1 MPIDHT
7 KKVEWNRTKLE
18 NTQHPKYLGVT
29 LDRTLSYK
37 KHMHNT
43 KMKVATRNNLLRK
56 LSNSKWGANAS
67 TIRTTALALSYSVAE
82 YAAPVWARS
91 SHAQKLNPELNS
103 ACRAVTG
110 CLKPTNVEDLYLL
123 AGIAPPDIRRDV
135 CARVEKTKQETNE
148 AHSLYGQN
156 PAERRLESRNCFLRS
171 VKPADFPPKVIRC
184 SAWLRRLQA
193 IPHRATVNIDES
205 LAKGF
210 DRPWTTWRCLNRLRT
225 GFTCSKEQRQR
236 WRYYGDTTCECG
248 LATENTAHMM
258 QCTLLEQPCSL
269 DDLNKFNDTAKKC
282 VERWKTLV

>member
-1 MPIDHT
+1 
-7 KKVEWNRTKLE
+7 
-18 NTQHPKYLGVT
+18 
-29 LDRTLSYK
+29 
-37 KHMHNT
+37 MHNT

-67 TIRTTALALSYSVAE
+67 TIRTTALVLCYSVAE

-123 AGIAPPDIRRDV
+123 AGIAW
-135 CARVEKTKQETNE
+135 
-148 AHSLYGQN
+148 
-156 PAERRLESRNCFLRS
+156 
-171 VKPADFPPKVIRC
+171 C

-225 GFTCSKEQRQR
+225 GFTCSKEQRQK
-236 WRYYGDTTCECG
+236 WRYYEGDTTCECG
-248 LATENTAHMM
+248 LATENTTHMM
-258 QCTLLEQPCSL
+258 QCTLLAQPCSL
-269 DDLNKFNDTAKKC
+269 DDLNKFNATAQKC